1 MIILN
6 VNSYVMNLVVHVYT
20 YIYQI
25 EMVSMLGE
33 EIRDWKQLHTVSVQD
48 ISKII
53 SWGYAKE

>member
-33 EIRDWKQLHTVSVQD
+33 EIRDWKQLYTVSVQD

>member
-1 MIILN
+1 
-6 VNSYVMNLVVHVYT
+6 MNLVVHVYT

-33 EIRDWKQLHTVSVQD
+33 EIRDWKQLYTVSVQD

>member
-33 EIRDWKQLHTVSVQD
+33 EIRDWKQLYTVSVQD

-53 SWGYAKE
+53 SWGNAKE